1 LKRPDG
7 TITED
12 AHELGRLTTY
22 FYKEMYRLEGVS
34 DMDQVLNSV
43 PATVTAEM
51 NDALI
56 APFEKM

>member
-1 LKRPDG
+1 
-7 TITED
+7 
-12 AHELGRLTTY
+12 
-22 FYKEMYRLEGVS
+22 MYRLEGVS